1 MHLPE
6 PRLTDFPEISRFGSH
21 LPPVDE
27 TDLLRL
33 LRLIATLLAA
43 LLVAFFLV
51 AISTGRLVQAPIIA
65 VSAIAFALLGRGYPT
80 LDNTRLAS
88 TLAIGLTVLVSLMVI
103 LSNEGIRNVSV
114 LAYPAILILASL
126 TVSSMQ
132 FIAIAIGICTTA
144 VGLGMLEYHH
154 LRDVVHTTPLGRP
167 HLIILLLILT
177 GTATIARVLAHHWL
191 RSLYRAHWLTLIDS
205 LTGLP
210 NRRALYTRADSFLG
224 EARATGLSTSVVALH
239 IERIDQI
246 NHTFGHALGDGA
258 LRKLAEELKAL
269 VGPDCLIARHGGNT
283 FLALLRG
290 TNSRAGA
297 DALAQQL
304 IAITRKERN
313 VHGVAVRLDGA
324 CGLRTESRGETRLQN
339 DAPADAPT
347 DANSLIEEAFIALDI
362 ALKQGG
368 GNVLEFASEYGERVR
383 GDFLIESTIRA
394 AIDSTRVE
402 MHYQPFLSQP
412 EGHVIAME
420 ALLRLRLPDGQPLSA
435 IAAIELAEA
444 SGLIHRLGDVIL
456 DSVLTDV
463 ARWRKNRESLL
474 PVSVNFSGLQM
485 SRPGFARNLL
495 DRLQQYDLPGCAL
508 ILEITETA
516 AISGDARLT
525 ETLATLSAA
534 GMLIA
539 IDDFGAGHSSL
550 HRLCEIP
557 ADIIKFDRSLIE
569 HIGDSARA
577 RLFLRK
583 AIELVRVSHP
593 FILLEGIDDPEQAKQ
608 VPETGCHAVQGFWY
622 ARPMPA
628 DAVPGYLA
636 GRQTGD
642 VLQHRQIQ
650 PASSQ

>member
-6 PRLTDFPEISRFGSH
+6 PRLTGFPEISRFGSH

-43 LLVAFFLV
+43 LLVTFFLV
-51 AISTGRLVQAPIIA
+51 AISTGRFVQAPIIA
-65 VSAIAFALLGRGYPT
+65 VSAIAFAVLGRGYPS

-103 LSNEGIRNVSV
+103 ISNEGIRNVSV

-132 FIAIAIGICTTA
+132 FIAIAIGVCTTA

-154 LRDVVHTTPLGRP
+154 LREVANAAPLGRP
-167 HLIILLLILT
+167 HLLILLLILT
-177 GTATIARVLAHHWL
+177 GTAAIARVLAHHWL

-210 NRRALYTRADSFLG
+210 NRRALYTRADSFLR
-224 EARATGLSTSVVALH
+224 EARTAGLSTSVIALH
-239 IERIDQI
+239 IERIDHI

-290 TNSRAGA
+290 TSARAGA
-297 DALAQQL
+297 GALAQQL
-304 IAITRKERN
+304 IAITRKEQN
-313 VHGVAVRLDGA
+313 VHGVALRLDGT
-324 CGLRTESRGETRLQN
+324 CGLRTESPDETRQQSGT
-339 DAPADAPT
+339 PA

-368 GNVLEFASEYGERVR
+368 GNALEFASEYGERVR
-383 GDFLIESTIRA
+383 GDFLIESTVRA

-412 EGHVIAME
+412 GGQVIAME
-420 ALLRLRLPDGQPLSA
+420 ALLRLRSPDGQPLPA
-435 IAAIELAEA
+435 ITAIELAEA

-456 DSVLTDV
+456 DSVLTDI
-463 ARWRKNRESLL
+463 ARWRKTRESLL

-495 DRLQQYDLPGCAL
+495 DRLRQHDLPGRAL

-516 AISGDARLT
+516 AISGNARLT

-569 HIGDSARA
+569 HIGESQRA

-583 AIELVRVSHP
+583 TIDLVNVSHP
-593 FILLEGIDDPEQAKQ
+593 FILLEGIDDPAQAGQ
-608 VPETGCHAVQGFWY
+608 VSESGCHAVQGFWY

-642 VLQHRQIQ
+642 ILQQRQAQ
-650 PASSQ
+650 PA